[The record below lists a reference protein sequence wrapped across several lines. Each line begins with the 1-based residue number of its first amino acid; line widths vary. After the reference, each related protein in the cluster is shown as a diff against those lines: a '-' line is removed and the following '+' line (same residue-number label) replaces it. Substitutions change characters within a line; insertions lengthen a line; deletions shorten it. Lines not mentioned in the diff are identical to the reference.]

1 MKINKQL
8 IMLIYFIFTVVVVVL
23 CGMEISYSGSF
34 YSVPLAG
41 RTYDFPP
48 INYYLLN
55 IWFYLTG
62 LLILL
67 MAYRYFKRKNW
78 VWIFFL
84 LFGLVWLFLTRYI
97 IFFLGLIIS
106 PTV

>member
-1 MKINKQL
+1 MKINKPL
-8 IMLIYFIFTVVVVVL
+8 ILLIYFIFTVVVVVL
-23 CGMEISYSGSF
+23 CKMQTDYSRYF

-48 INYYLLN
+48 INGYLLS

-67 MAYRYFKRKNW
+67 MAYR
-78 VWIFFL
+78 
-84 LFGLVWLFLTRYI
+84 
-97 IFFLGLIIS
+97 
-106 PTV
+106 